1 MNFNLQKI
9 AKTQNKIIINDS
21 KAISEKEAVIF
32 IYKNKYRAYDACT
45 QYTLN
50 MIGRALFI
58 ILSNQLFLRILS

>member
-32 IYKNKYRAYDACT
+32 IYKNKYIELMMRV
-45 QYTLN
+45 LN
-50 MIGRALFI
+50 IH
-58 ILSNQLFLRILS
+58 